1 MRVFNNSLKSV
12 YCFSSLLVILF
23 SGTTSAV
30 PYEYK
35 PADRNQLAKNTR
47 SEVRILPTL
56 FLREYDPITIF
67 FDNDVQK
74 NGAGPLDDP
83 SPYVTM
89 RPEHPGEYRWIDSR
103 TIEFRPTIPWEPLKS
118 YKISTGN
125 ITRELITLLV
135 VPQEVSPSPGSS
147 DLDPIA
153 KVGLTFTQNIDKDIL
168 SKLITFET
176 CPLPGI
182 DRKGCKIMSRGDYQ
196 IKKMENSGSSNTY
209 WFIFNTPVSY
219 GLKLRTIL
227 RLADNPDLADAQ
239 RIYTFDTRAEFTIER
254 AGTYQQQ
261 YTINPSGVSYTQ
273 RQAIRMSANS
283 PIIIDF
289 TSPPAD
295 INLSVIKNFL
305 NFSPV
310 PEKIDWRCEG
320 KRLIITP
327 TVVPEQLYQISLM
340 PIPMKDN
347 AGRTLMLKK
356 PCVFYF
362 FTPQEKSFIRW
373 QRGFGI
379 VERFGPQHFPMQISG
394 VNNIDLRIYKIDP
407 LHKAFWPFP
416 RTPVVINESK
426 LPPGPGEEP
435 VADTAIKYSL
445 SPNDVAEHI
454 RMLGSPHYSAVL
466 DCKKMNLSKFN
477 SIDLKPAL
485 SSFNGDKP
493 GTFLVGYRKLDGSDE
508 RSFVRIT
515 STDLCLSTV
524 EARHSILFSVSSYSS
539 GKMVSDVEIIIEALH
554 KDTYVPLVKGTTDN
568 NGFYQFE
575 IPTSYEKEFNNAV
588 IKRIIVRKGDDVLV
602 LDTQGPESP
611 LTFTNNHWYQSSEWL
626 QWITNRQYAD
636 STDRSVR
643 AYMRTERPLYRPEE
657 SVYIKGY
664 IRDIFQ
670 GKIVYPRDKD
680 YTLRIMTP
688 SGAQYDYVVKLS
700 SVYSFDHK
708 FMENDLPTGD
718 YRVILLC
725 NTASGGQQEIASTEF
740 SMEAYRIPRFEVKM
754 SGPEKAPNDQPVTIN
769 LTSSYYAG
777 GSVANQ
783 NVSWKVTSYP
793 YFNQPDNVKGYIL
806 STDNRYGAVDEERE
820 QGVQEES
827 GTTSDDGSASIT
839 VNPQTA
845 TSGNPRKYVVEAT
858 VTDAD
863 EQSVSN
869 YLNVVTLPPF
879 VLGMKID
886 RYITKGTTITPQIIA
901 LDVNG
906 KFIKG
911 QKVDVTLKKMSWI
924 SYLAETDF
932 SRGKPKYITN
942 ENVDVIAE
950 KTCTTDS
957 IPVSLDF
964 KDLQSGVYILEMS
977 SKDRLGRLQSVKA
990 DLFLGG
996 DQQMTWK
1003 KAENFVFETTTDKKE
1018 YQAGQTAKV
1027 ILKSPYQKA
1036 MALAVVELP
1045 DNNLHYE
1052 WVQVNNGQA
1061 EFSMAITPEMT
1072 PRVPVSFLLMRPRI
1086 DDRRI
1091 TSDGVVV
1098 DPGKP
1103 ETIANTT
1110 WLTVKPAA
1118 YTLNV
1123 NLAHPKTVRPGS
1135 EMEMTINLSD
1145 FEGKPAS
1152 GEVALWLVDEA
1163 VLALKKDQPI
1173 KPLTPFI
1180 DQVSSRIS
1188 IRDSRNMALGNLQSP
1203 ETPGGDGE
1211 EGEQSNPFAMVTVRK
1226 NFKTVPYWN
1235 PSIQVDKSGKTTV
1248 KIRMSDDL
1256 TNFAVRAIAVSGAD
1270 RFGTA
1275 SSMVGVRLPVL
1286 VQPALPRFVRIGD
1299 KLKAGGIARVVEGEN
1314 GAGAFKIET
1323 DGLTVSS
1330 KLQGACEL
1338 SKTNPR
1344 QVYAEMT
1351 VPAPGFDKQGN
1362 LLRDSVSIG
1371 VSVVRSSDS
1380 TGDGFSVKIPLYLDR
1395 EFTESTKFASIA
1407 NGKDFAW
1414 KKLPQKARD
1423 NALVR
1428 NIMVSDQIYLLKAI
1442 SGMNALVG
1450 YPYGCTEQRVSQ
1462 SYPSLAYREVW
1473 NRFGLESPDPKLYLR
1488 VQQTMEY
1495 LQRVQSSDGLFG
1507 YWPGSSP
1514 HVYLSAYVL
1523 EFLTE
1528 VKKANELYKS
1538 NYTFDMA
1545 MYNKTIDAM
1554 KKSLRTDYSGFLDGY
1569 KDYERAVS
1577 LYSLMKAGV
1586 TDIAYAREIAQA
1598 AQQADAQSQAK
1609 IMCALSTN
1617 KDLFEKEIKSIEKLV
1632 WNQTV
1637 YKQENGKEVF
1647 AGLQERNFGIGERV
1661 HVNEISSIA
1670 SIVSALS
1677 LQNKTSPK
1685 LPEIVDELVRLGK
1698 DGDWGSTQANSQA
1711 LFAIH
1716 DYILEKKTQPAEFTL
1731 NTSTGEEVLSIDA
1744 QKGCASKYLYN
1755 DNAGTLKFKSGK
1767 ADSFWVRMNQRY
1779 LPEEPGYA
1787 AGPQLNGFVVKREF
1801 ILMRKDQPV
1810 EKVAFDKGGSVVK
1823 LAPGDIVEEHL
1834 QVLNPENRLFVA
1846 VSSPIAAGLEPMN
1859 PKLETSGSDARP
1871 TNASTNE
1878 GNYQA
1883 FLDDQVSYYFENM
1896 SAGTY
1901 DFYFRMKATTEGE
1914 FSHPPARAEM
1924 MYSMQKSGSSAGV
1937 KIVIAD
1943 K

>member
-1 MRVFNNSLKSV
+1 MGRSDSILRNSGI
-12 YCFSSLLVILF
+12 LLLLIL
-23 SGTTSAV
+23 TELIHAA

-67 FDNDVQK
+67 FDSDVQK

-83 SPYVTM
+83 TPYVTM

-103 TIEFRPTIPWEPLKS
+103 TIEFRPTIPWEPLKN

-135 VPQEVSPSPGSS
+135 TPQEVYPSPGST
-147 DLDPIA
+147 DLEPIT
-153 KVGLTFTQNIDKDIL
+153 KIGLTFKQNIDKEL
-168 SKLITFET
+168 LTKLITFET

-182 DRKGCKIMSRGDYQ
+182 DRKGCKVMSRGDFK

-209 WFIFNTPVSY
+209 WFIFNTPVGY
-219 GLKLRTIL
+219 GLKLRAIL

-261 YTINPSGVSYTQ
+261 YTINPSGVTYTQ
-273 RQAIRMSANS
+273 RQAIRMSSNS
-283 PIIIDF
+283 SIIIDF
-289 TSPPAD
+289 TSSPAD
-295 INLSVIKNFL
+295 LNLSVIKNFL

-310 PEKIDWRCEG
+310 PETVDWRCEG

-327 TVVPEQLYQISLM
+327 KVVPEQLYQISLM
-340 PIPMKDN
+340 PIAMKDN
-347 AGRTLMLKK
+347 AGRMLMLKK

-362 FTPQEKSFIRW
+362 FTPQEKSYIRW

-407 LHKAFWPFP
+407 LNKAFWPFP

-435 VADTAIKYSL
+435 ATDSSIKYSL
-445 SPNDVAEHI
+445 SPYDVATHI

-466 DCKKMNLSKFN
+466 DCKKMNLTKFN

-508 RSFVRIT
+508 RAFVRIT

-524 EARHSILFSVSSYSS
+524 EARHGVLFCVSSYSS
-539 GKMVSDVEIIIEALH
+539 GKMIPDAEITVEALNK
-554 KDTYVPLVKGTTDN
+554 KDFVPLIKGTTDN
-568 NGFYQFE
+568 NGFFQFD
-575 IPTSYEKEFNNAV
+575 IPSSYEKEYKSAV
-588 IKRIIVRKGDDVLV
+588 IKRVIVKKADDILV
-602 LDTQGPESP
+602 LDTHGPESP

-626 QWITNRQYAD
+626 QWVVNRQYAD
-636 STDRSVR
+636 STDRSLR
-643 AYMRTERPLYRPEE
+643 AYIRTERPLYRPEE
-657 SVYIKGY
+657 AVYIKGY
-664 IRDIFQ
+664 IRDIYQ
-670 GKIVYPRDKD
+670 GKIEYPREKD

-708 FMENDLPTGD
+708 FLENDLPTGD

-740 SMEAYRIPRFEVKM
+740 SMEAYRIPRFEVKLN
-754 SGPEKAPNDQPVTIN
+754 GPEKAPNDQPLTIN
-769 LTSSYYAG
+769 LISSYYAG

-793 YFNQPDNVKGYIL
+793 YYHQPENVKGYIL
-806 STDNRYGAVDEERE
+806 SSDNRYGAVDAERE

-845 TSGNPRKYVVEAT
+845 TNGNPRKYIVEAT

-869 YLNVVTLPPF
+869 YHTVVTLPPF

-886 RYITKGTTITPQIIA
+886 RYITRGTTIAPQIIA

-906 KFIKG
+906 KLIKG
-911 QKVDVTLKKMSWI
+911 QKVAVTLKKMSWI

-942 ENVDVIAE
+942 ENVDVVAE
-950 KTCTTDS
+950 KTCTTGS
-957 IPVSLDF
+957 APVSIDF
-964 KDLQSGVYILEMS
+964 KDLQSGVYIIEMS
-977 SKDRLGRLQSVKA
+977 SKDRLGRLQTVKA

-1045 DNNLHYE
+1045 DNNLRYE
-1052 WVQVNNGQA
+1052 WVQITSGQA
-1061 EFSMAITPEMT
+1061 EFSLGITPEMT
-1072 PRVPVSFLLMRPRI
+1072 PRVPVSFLLMRSRI

-1091 TSDGVVV
+1091 TPDGVVV

-1110 WLTVKPAA
+1110 WLTVKPTA

-1123 NLAHPKTVRPGS
+1123 NLEHPKTVRPGA
-1135 EMEMTINLSD
+1135 EMEMTVTLTD
-1145 FEGKPAS
+1145 FEGKPSA

-1180 DQVSSRIS
+1180 ERVLSRIS

-1211 EGEQSNPFAMVTVRK
+1211 ESEESNPFGMVTVRK

-1235 PSIQVDKSGKTTV
+1235 PSIQVDKSGKAVV

-1256 TNFAVRAIAVSGAD
+1256 TNFAVRAVAVSGPD
-1270 RFGTA
+1270 RFGTS
-1275 SSMVGVRLPVL
+1275 SSMIAVRLPVL

-1299 KLKAGGIARVVEGEN
+1299 KLKAGGIARIVEGEN
-1314 GAGAFKIET
+1314 GAGKFKIVA
-1323 DGLTVSS
+1323 DGLTITS
-1330 KLQGACEL
+1330 KAQGACEL

-1344 QVYAEMT
+1344 QVYAEMI
-1351 VPAPGFDKQGN
+1351 VPAPGFDKQGH
-1362 LLRDSVSIG
+1362 LSRDSVTVG
-1371 VSVVRSSDS
+1371 VSVIRSADS
-1380 TGDGFSVKIPLYLDR
+1380 TGDAFSVKVPLHLDR
-1395 EFTESTKFASIA
+1395 EFTETTTFSSIA
-1407 NGKDFAW
+1407 NGKEFTW
-1414 KKLPQKARD
+1414 KKLPLKARN

-1428 NIMVSDQIYLLKAI
+1428 NIMVSDQVYLLKAI
-1442 SGMNALVG
+1442 SGMNALIS

-1462 SYPSLAYREVW
+1462 SYPSLAYREIW
-1473 NRFGLESPDPKLYLR
+1473 NRFGLESPDPKLQFR
-1488 VQQTMEY
+1488 IQQTMEY
-1495 LQRVQSSDGLFG
+1495 LQKVQSSDGLYG
-1507 YWPGSSP
+1507 YWPGSRP
-1514 HVYLSAYVL
+1514 YVYLSAYVL
-1523 EFLTE
+1523 EFLSE
-1528 VKKANELYKS
+1528 VKRANELYKS
-1538 NYTFDMA
+1538 NYPFDET
-1545 MYNKTIDAM
+1545 MYTKTIDAL

-1569 KDYERAVS
+1569 REYERAVS

-1586 TDIAYAREIAQA
+1586 TDIAYAREVALA
-1598 AQQADAQSQAK
+1598 AQEADAQSQAK

-1617 KDLFEKEIKSIEKLV
+1617 RELFSKEIKSIEKLV
-1632 WNQTV
+1632 WNQAV
-1637 YKQENGKEVF
+1637 YKKENGKEVF
-1647 AGLQERNFGIGERV
+1647 AGLQERNFRIGERV
-1661 HVNEISSIA
+1661 HVNEISSLA
-1670 SIVSALS
+1670 SVVSALS
-1677 LQNKTSPK
+1677 QQEKLSPK
-1685 LPEIVDELVRLGK
+1685 LPAIVDELVRLGK

-1716 DYILEKKTQPAEFTL
+1716 DYIMEKKNQKADFTL
-1731 NTSTGEEVLSIDA
+1731 STDAGTEVLSIDA
-1744 QKGCASKYLYN
+1744 KKGLASKYWYT
-1755 DNAGTLKFKSGK
+1755 DDAGVLKFKSGK
-1767 ADSFWVRMNQRY
+1767 TDSFWVRMNQLY

-1787 AGPQLNGFVVKREF
+1787 AGPRQNGFVVKREF
-1801 ILMRKDQPV
+1801 IILKKDQAP
-1810 EKVAFDKGGSVVK
+1810 EKVTFDKGGSVVK

-1834 QVLNPENRLFVA
+1834 QVRNPENRLFVA

-1859 PKLETSGSDARP
+1859 PNLETSGSDARP
-1871 TNASTNE
+1871 TNATTSE
-1878 GNYQA
+1878 GDYQA
-1883 FLDDQVSYYFENM
+1883 FLDDQVSYYFESM

-1937 KIVIAD
+1937 KVVIAD